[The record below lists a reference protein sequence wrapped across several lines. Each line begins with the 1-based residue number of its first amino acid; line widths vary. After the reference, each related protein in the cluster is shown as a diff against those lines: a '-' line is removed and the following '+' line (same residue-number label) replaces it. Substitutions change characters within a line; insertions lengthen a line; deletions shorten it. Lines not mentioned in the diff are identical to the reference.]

1 MYQIHEKDFKFT
13 RQVLSGMLSYGQEKN
28 LYTKHYYMKQDVIY
42 MKILK
47 FILPLFFIFLL
58 SSCGEPAAENQAQE
72 TAFGNESVI
81 RVLVPG
87 NERTKGFMASGFRG
101 FSRIKSEIDNV
112 DVGYLSDIEETGGDI
127 LADSL
132 RKLAEDKPDMII
144 AVGGQNDHPAEI
156 VSKEFPEIQF
166 VVVQGSVKGKNLS
179 SYTVKQE
186 QSAYLAGALAGLLTE
201 SNIVGHISGTT
212 QQSGLDT
219 RGAFYHGLISTNPE
233 AKFLTTFTGDMD
245 DPKINKETAKAQIDA
260 GADYIF
266 TMLNDGRSGTE
277 EAIEKSKGNVHAIG
291 NVIDWTQENDI
302 YIASAIADPNIAV
315 FTAAKDYVEGNFESN
330 IIKEFDLKDATVVNL
345 TMKDTVP
352 EKARNEMEDI
362 KKQIFEGK
370 INIDTHYPGEDF
382 K

>member
-1 MYQIHEKDFKFT
+1 
-13 RQVLSGMLSYGQEKN
+13 
-28 LYTKHYYMKQDVIY
+28 

-47 FILPLFFIFLL
+47 LVLPLFLIFLL
-58 SSCGEPAAENQAQE
+58 TSCGQNTGEDKGLKTNTES
-72 TAFGNESVI
+72 ESVI

-112 DVGYLSDIEETGGDI
+112 DIGYLSDIEETSDEI
-127 LADSL
+127 LVDSL
-132 RKLAEDKPDMII
+132 RTLAEDKPDLII
-144 AVGGQNDHPAEI
+144 AVGGQNDKAAET

-166 VVVQGSVKGKNLS
+166 VVIQGSVRGKNLS

-186 QSAYLAGALAGLLTE
+186 QSSYLAGALAGLLTE

-212 QQSGLDT
+212 QQSGLDA
-219 RGAFYHGLISTNPE
+219 RGAFYHGLMSTNPE

-245 DPKINKETAKAQIDA
+245 DPQINKETAKAQIDA

-277 EAIEKSKGNVHAIG
+277 EAIEESDHTVHAIG
-291 NVIDWTQENDI
+291 NAIDWTQENKI
-302 YIASAIADPNIAV
+302 YTASAIADPSIAV
-315 FTAAKDYVEGNFESN
+315 FTAAKDYIDGNFESN
-330 IIKEFDLKDATVVNL
+330 IIKNFDLKDETVVNL
-345 TMKDTVP
+345 TIRDTVP
-352 EKARNEMEDI
+352 EETRNKIENI
-362 KKQIFEGK
+362 KNQISEEK
-370 INIDTHYPGEDF
+370 LKIDTEYTGEDF